1 MKLNVRKIKA
11 LSIWILT
18 FAVIFLIPGIS
29 TARGNNPTCVLLKF
43 TDDTR
48 YDKIDSAG
56 RLSELLLEKM
66 KNSKRFNF
74 IETDIIDAN
83 LEARLY
89 DEKVDELTRFDSA
102 INSGDYNEFFEGDG
116 FNEKKAQSIVTARVG
131 QYITPEITAEIGKIH
146 NAEYL
151 IQGTIINLGTGSWLS
166 EDLEFVSGAVSGLAR
181 IASSQASNLFGKS
194 LSALKFMGELGE
206 VSVTLKGIGVQCDIR
221 VIKAS
226 TGEVV
231 WSKRVVGKGQHELV
245 EVASIKFGHA
255 NLSEALYTKAMN
267 DAADKIVKALI
278 ADLDSNKLFL
288 K

>member
-1 MKLNVRKIKA
+1 MKLNVRKNKLLAAI
-11 LSIWILT
+11 IFIL
-18 FAVIFLIPGIS
+18 AAIFFIPAPTS
-29 TARGNNPTCVLLKF
+29 ARGNNPTCVLLKF

-56 RLSELLLEKM
+56 NLSELLLEKM
-66 KNSKRFNF
+66 QKSKRFNF
-74 IETDIIDAN
+74 IETEIIDAN

-102 INSGDYNEFFEGDG
+102 INSGNYNELFEGDG
-116 FNEKKAQSIVTARVG
+116 FNENKAQSIVMAQVG
-131 QYITPEITAEIGKIH
+131 QFITPEITAEIGKLH

-166 EDLEFVSGAVSGLAR
+166 EDLEFVSGAVSGIAR
-181 IASSQASNLFGKS
+181 LASSQASNLVGKS

-206 VSVTLKGIGVQCDIR
+206 VSVTLKGIGVQCDVR
-221 VIKAS
+221 VIKAA

-231 WSKRVVGKGQHELV
+231 WSKRVVGKGQSEFVQVNFLR
-245 EVASIKFGHA
+245 FGHE
-255 NLSEALYTKAMN
+255 NLSSALYTKAMN
-267 DAADKIVKALI
+267 DATDKIVKALI
-278 ADLDSNKLFL
+278 DDLDSNKLFL